1 MFSKTASN
9 PATFT
14 IKKTTSHYTY
24 SHQKYWIVDDKS
36 VGLSTGNMSPSDFNN
51 QTASTD
57 KVRSFPPFGV
67 PGWTRLNRD
76 LTICTESFPY
86 CLPVPLHFRPQYSFA
101 YHSLTIRLVF
111 TSDDGNPLGDA
122 FRAMFEGDLD
132 ERGTFPHPVYPWT
145 PKYQVYC
152 GDGRRL

>member
-1 MFSKTASN
+1 MYSKMFSKTASN

-101 YHSLTIRLVF
+101 YHSLTICF
-111 TSDDGNPLGDA
+111 TSPLLFFWKPVQSKCSPSSRPTPRVANPEQFLN
-122 FRAMFEGDLD
+122 MSYNILE
-132 ERGTFPHPVYPWT
+132 
-145 PKYQVYC
+145 
-152 GDGRRL
+152 